1 MSLLTFYQIPIK
13 ESMFA
18 DEEKKNED
26 TYQQGA
32 KKFNKDINWRKK
44 NKIQKYNNGNEKYTG
59 RN

>member
-1 MSLLTFYQIPIK
+1 
-13 ESMFA
+13 MFA